1 MFKDDLCA
9 AMEHENVTVKWLG
22 EYFNVSDKTVCNWRA
37 GKSLPRKSI
46 MIDICRLF
54 DLPMDSY
61 KGEVPVSKNETR
73 KRIDFIFDNNKLKE
87 LRTRRNWSQ
96 AQLADMLGLSSST
109 IGNWETSVYEPSL
122 SALRELCAIFGVRE
136 EYFKKGDKNTKKND
150 VVEKEGVKVN
160 ENNWDDDVLKPIDNR
175 FDAMYELINKLQE
188 RVDGINVIL
197 SDLENK
203 VVSYDSVCEKTDR
216 RLDELASVVNDL
228 CTDVSSAKNMANKS
242 IDSNGALIE
251 AIKALSFV
259 ITSTNTGERNTYLM
273 GSYKRMTPKGGQS

>member
-9 AMEHENVTVKWLG
+9 AMERENVTVKWLG

-61 KGEVPVSKNETR
+61 EREVPVSKNETR
-73 KRIDFIFDNNKLKE
+73 KPIDFIFDNNKLKD
-87 LRTRRNWSQ
+87 LRTRRNWTQ

-136 EYFKKGDKNTKKND
+136 EYFKKGDKNVKKKD
-150 VVEKEGVKVN
+150 VVKKDEEMS
-160 ENNWDDDVLKPIDNR
+160 DDVLKNIFVMFKAMDNR
-175 FDAMYELINKLQE
+175 FDAMDELINKLQE
-188 RVDGINVIL
+188 RVDGINTIV
-197 SDLENK
+197 SVLENK
-203 VVSYDSVCEKTDR
+203 VANYDGVCVKTDI
-216 RLDELASVVNDL
+216 RLDDLAARIDNLYPEQDSDTVLEQSSKDYNEEL
-228 CTDVSSAKNMANKS
+228 SAAV
-242 IDSNGALIE
+242 
-251 AIKALSFV
+251 KALSFIIV
-259 ITSTNTGERNTYLM
+259 
-273 GSYKRMTPKGGQS
+273 KGGL